1 LVLPVPGLLLPAH
14 GIGGAKD
21 LPIPLSFAIVAG
33 VVALLVSFVVLVRA
47 WRTPRHQVLGP
58 GRPVPE
64 RLDRL
69 VDSAGFTWTLRV
81 LGLLFFGYLTWALVA
96 GPDLVTNPVLGT
108 FYVLVWVGIVPFSL
122 LLGPVVRA
130 FSPVRTLNAL
140 LARLTGGDP
149 ANGLL
154 EYPRRLGY
162 WPAALG
168 LFAFVWQELVDPQS
182 AYLGSVRLWLAIYV
196 AVMLVGSAVFGEIW
210 FERADPFEVYSD
222 LVARLSFW
230 GRAEQSADGT
240 PEGRLVVRNPLA
252 NLATVVP
259 LPGLVAV
266 VAVLFGS
273 TAFDT
278 YKDQLQWV
286 NFVDRLG
293 GSSTLTN
300 TVGLLVFCLV
310 VAVTFTVASM
320 LTGVEQAGPSAVG
333 RRALPGLF
341 AHSLV
346 PIVVGYMTAHYLSY
360 FVEQGQTTLIQ
371 LSDPMVRGDNYLHT
385 ANWSV
390 DYWLSFHPTLLAV
403 LKVLAIVLGHV
414 VGVVV
419 AHDRAIAL
427 LPPRHHVSGQLAMLV
442 LMVLYTATGLY
453 LLMGGF

>member
-1 LVLPVPGLLLPAH
+1 VIAPQLLVHTH

-21 LPIPLSFAIVAG
+21 LPIPLGLAIGAG
-33 VVALLVSFVVLVRA
+33 VAALVISFLVLSLA
-47 WRTPRHQVLGP
+47 WRTPRHQELTP
-58 GRPVPE
+58 GHPAPRWIA
-64 RLDRL
+64 RT
-69 VDSAGFTWTLRV
+69 VDSGGFEWTLRV

-122 LLGPVVRA
+122 LFGRVVRA
-130 FSPVRTLNAL
+130 VSPVRTINLL
-140 LARLTGGDP
+140 LARVTGGDP
-149 ANGLL
+149 AAGLL
-154 EYPRRLGY
+154 AYPARLGY

-168 LFAFVWQELVDPQS
+168 IFAFVWQELVNPQS

-196 AVMLVGSAVFGEIW
+196 AVMLIGGALFGDVW
-210 FERADPFEVYSD
+210 FERADPFEVYSN
-222 LVARLSFW
+222 LLAKLSFW
-230 GRAEQSADGT
+230 GRSDGT
-240 PEGRLVVRNPLA
+240 PTGRLVVRPPLK
-252 NLATVVP
+252 NLATIVP
-259 LPGLVAV
+259 LPGLVALV
-266 VAVLFGS
+266 SVLFGS

-286 NFVDRLG
+286 NFVQRVDV
-293 GSSTLTN
+293 SSILTN
-300 TVGLLVFCLV
+300 TIGLLAFCLI
-310 VAVTFTVASM
+310 VAGTFTAASM
-320 LTGVEQAGPSAVG
+320 STGVEHPADSTHTQGVR

-371 LSDPMVRGDNYLHT
+371 LSDPMVRGDNYLLT
-385 ANWSV
+385 GTWSV

-403 LKVLAIVLGHV
+403 LKVLAIVVGHM

-419 AHDRAIAL
+419 AHDRAISL
-427 LPPRHHVSGQLAMLV
+427 LPKKHHVTGQLGMLLV
-442 LMVLYTATGLY
+442 MVAYTITGLY

>member
-1 LVLPVPGLLLPAH
+1 MVPPVPGFLLPAH

-21 LPIPLSFAIVAG
+21 LPIPLALAIAAG
-33 VVALLVSFVVLVRA
+33 VVALLVSFLVLALA
-47 WRTPRHQVLGP
+47 WRTPRHQVLSP
-58 GRPVPE
+58 GRAAPAW
-64 RLDRL
+64 LDRL
-69 VDSAGFTWTLRV
+69 VGGPVFLWTLRA
-81 LGLLFFGYLTWALVA
+81 LGLLFFGYLTWALVS

-130 FSPVRTLNAL
+130 VSPVRTLNAL
-140 LARLTGGDP
+140 LARVTGGDP
-149 ANGLL
+149 ATGLL
-154 EYPRRLGY
+154 EYPRRWGY
-162 WPAALG
+162 WPAAIG
-168 LFAFVWQELVDPQS
+168 LFAFVWQELVNPQS
-182 AYLGSVRLWLAIYV
+182 AYLGSVRLWLAVYV
-196 AVMLVGSAVFGEIW
+196 ALMLVGSAVFGETW
-210 FERADPFEVYSD
+210 FERADPFEVYSN
-222 LVARLSFW
+222 LVAKLSFW
-230 GRAEQSADGT
+230 GRAEQGPDGT
-240 PEGRLVVRNPLA
+240 SAGPLVVRSPLT

-293 GSSTLTN
+293 GSTMLTN

-310 VAVTFTVASM
+310 VAGTFTAAAM
-320 LTGVEQAGPSAVG
+320 LTGVEDEGPQAVG

-371 LSDPMVRGDNYLHT
+371 LSDPMVRGDNYLLT

-427 LPPRHHVSGQLAMLV
+427 LPPRHHVVGQLGMLV